1 MYELGNVFRKE
12 ATMLN
17 TKRLEIALVLG
28 VILGMPANP
37 IAQESRKEIS
47 KPSIQVTASDAD
59 LEDQEFAGFIE
70 TLRRDLLKMSDC
82 KGQVTV
88 TRDHGRANWIKYN
101 LTVVGKRT
109 IVDGKE
115 GLSPFENTWGA
126 AQVTNPV
133 QYEKL
138 MSFIRRS
145 LDCAESEP

>member
-1 MYELGNVFRKE
+1 
-12 ATMLN
+12 
-17 TKRLEIALVLG
+17 
-28 VILGMPANP
+28 MPANL
-37 IAQESRKEIS
+37 ISQESHKEIS
-47 KPSIQVTASDAD
+47 KPSTRVIASDAD

-70 TLRRDLLKMSDC
+70 ILRRDLLKMSDC
-82 KGQVTV
+82 RGQVTV
-88 TRDHGRANWIKYN
+88 TRAHGRANWIKYN
-101 LTVVGKRT
+101 ITVFGKRT

-126 AQVTNPV
+126 SQVRNPE